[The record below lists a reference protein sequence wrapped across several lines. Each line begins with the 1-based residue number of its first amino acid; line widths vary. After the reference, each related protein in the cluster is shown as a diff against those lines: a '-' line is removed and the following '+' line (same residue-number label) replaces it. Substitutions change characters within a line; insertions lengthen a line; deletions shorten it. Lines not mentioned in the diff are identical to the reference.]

1 LQKERQIKRKYEKK
15 KHDLIDKRKGSNTT
29 KPICWYLELRL
40 PTWYENNKINK
51 NIENKA
57 KHKTFPFNF

>member
-1 LQKERQIKRKYEKK
+1 MKKK